1 MEREVAVTQDIIEY
15 ARKLPGQPNF
25 EEYLKTKDKDENWWT
40 KYLADTDTYKAK
52 QEDYLMEKLGMSRE
66 EARVEM
72 ERQSNIYKSP
82 EQLEYERVQDILTEA
97 ERFPG
102 KPVYSDSMSKSQKKA
117 WYQKN
122 EIWKRERTTWLAEQ
136 LGISYSEAEKILKTR
151 AERKQELYYPDEE
164 KSSSSGGRS
173 YYRGSS
179 WSAYSRRSYG
189 RSYGGRSYSSRSY
202 GGGSGYYGRSGGS
215 AGGETDLLP
224 SIEDYVRY
232 VKRLTGAL
240 WNTPKPRYIRS

>member
-1 MEREVAVTQDIIEY
+1 MWWEEKGRPIGAVPLRRAAVGASVVAGVGPAEVAALAVHFVCHAVAELGPVGFT
-15 ARKLPGQPNF
+15 APGVLVRP
-25 EEYLKTKDKDENWWT
+25 
-40 KYLADTDTYKAK
+40 
-52 QEDYLMEKLGMSRE
+52 
-66 EARVEM
+66 
-72 ERQSNIYKSP
+72 P